1 MSWVILHIWES
12 CFDIFMFLTF
22 CLNLSID
29 KVFLSIRLCFN
40 MISKCKFSLED
51 PNVTV
56 SVGMVIFS
64 ERVTDPL
71 PPATDMKNL
80 LLKIHFLSI
89 TSLPLV
95 SLIYQLLGFFNKN
108 VSIVFWDFDWFFK
121 KSRHLH
127 VDCLVLMLLIF
138 L

>member
-1 MSWVILHIWES
+1 
-12 CFDIFMFLTF
+12 
-22 CLNLSID
+22 
-29 KVFLSIRLCFN
+29 

-71 PPATDMKNL
+71 PRPPPPPHPTDMKNL
-80 LLKIHFLSI
+80 LLKIQFLSI

-95 SLIYQLLGFFNKN
+95 FLIYQLLGFFDKN
-108 VSIVFWDFDWFFK
+108 VSIVF
-121 KSRHLH
+121 
-127 VDCLVLMLLIF
+127 
-138 L
+138 

>member
-1 MSWVILHIWES
+1 
-12 CFDIFMFLTF
+12 
-22 CLNLSID
+22 
-29 KVFLSIRLCFN
+29 
-40 MISKCKFSLED
+40 MISKCQFSLED

-95 SLIYQLLGFFNKN
+95 SLIYQLLGFFDKN
-108 VSIVFWDFDWFFK
+108 VSIFQRCIIPW
-121 KSRHLH
+121 L
-127 VDCLVLMLLIF
+127 
-138 L
+138 

>member
-1 MSWVILHIWES
+1 
-12 CFDIFMFLTF
+12 
-22 CLNLSID
+22 
-29 KVFLSIRLCFN
+29 

-71 PPATDMKNL
+71 PPPATDMKNL

-95 SLIYQLLGFFNKN
+95 SLIYQLLGFFDKN
-108 VSIVFWDFDWFFK
+108 VSIVF
-121 KSRHLH
+121 
-127 VDCLVLMLLIF
+127 
-138 L
+138 

>member
-1 MSWVILHIWES
+1 
-12 CFDIFMFLTF
+12 MFLTF
-22 CLNLSID
+22 CLTLSID

-56 SVGMVIFS
+56 SVGMGIFS

-71 PPATDMKNL
+71 PDRPTPPPLPHPTDMKNL
-80 LLKIHFLSI
+80 LLKIQFLSI

-95 SLIYQLLGFFNKN
+95 FLIYQLLGFFDKN
-108 VSIVFWDFDWFFK
+108 VSIVF
-121 KSRHLH
+121 
-127 VDCLVLMLLIF
+127 
-138 L
+138 

>member
-1 MSWVILHIWES
+1 
-12 CFDIFMFLTF
+12 
-22 CLNLSID
+22 
-29 KVFLSIRLCFN
+29 

-71 PPATDMKNL
+71 PPPPPPATDMKNL

-95 SLIYQLLGFFNKN
+95 SLIYQLLGFFDKN
-108 VSIVFWDFDWFFK
+108 VSIVF
-121 KSRHLH
+121 
-127 VDCLVLMLLIF
+127 
-138 L
+138 

>member
-1 MSWVILHIWES
+1 
-12 CFDIFMFLTF
+12 
-22 CLNLSID
+22 
-29 KVFLSIRLCFN
+29 

-56 SVGMVIFS
+56 SVSMVIFS

-71 PPATDMKNL
+71 PPPATDMKNL

-95 SLIYQLLGFFNKN
+95 SLIYQLLGFFDKN
-108 VSIVFWDFDWFFK
+108 VSIVF
-121 KSRHLH
+121 
-127 VDCLVLMLLIF
+127 
-138 L
+138 

>member
-1 MSWVILHIWES
+1 
-12 CFDIFMFLTF
+12 
-22 CLNLSID
+22 
-29 KVFLSIRLCFN
+29 

-71 PPATDMKNL
+71 PPPPPATDMKNL

-95 SLIYQLLGFFNKN
+95 SLIYQVLGFFDKN
-108 VSIVFWDFDWFFK
+108 VSIVF
-121 KSRHLH
+121 
-127 VDCLVLMLLIF
+127 
-138 L
+138 